1 MRPRIRDGDD
11 MKTRISALMDG
22 ELEDHEIAETL
33 RALRRDGELR
43 SQWCDC
49 QVIGAAL
56 RGESE
61 LDIDIAARVM
71 SALDLEPTVMAPG
84 PRRMPAWQRPA
95 LALAA
100 SAAGVAVVAWLALAP
115 AGDGGPALATGPAVA
130 TVAPGAKQ
138 EAVLAQSR
146 STPRL
151 QEYLL
156 AHQAYAPGGAIVGGA
171 RNIRTVAASGEGR

>member
-1 MRPRIRDGDD
+1 

-33 RALRRDGELR
+33 QALRRKEDLR

-49 QVIGAAL
+49 QLIGAAL
-56 RGESE
+56 RGERG
-61 LDIDIAARVM
+61 LDIDVAARVM
-71 SALDLEPTVMAPG
+71 ATLELEPTVMAPA
-84 PRRMPAWQRPA
+84 RRSTADWQRPV

-115 AGDGGPALATGPAVA
+115 GSDGAPAGAASLADAKPAVV
-130 TVAPGAKQ
+130 VAQTQA
-138 EAVLAQSR
+138 
-146 STPRL
+146 TPRL
-151 QEYLL
+151 QEYLV
-156 AHQAYAPGGAIVGGA
+156 AHQAYAPAGAMVGGA

>member
-1 MRPRIRDGDD
+1 
-11 MKTRISALMDG
+11 
-22 ELEDHEIAETL
+22 
-33 RALRRDGELR
+33 
-43 SQWCDC
+43 
-49 QVIGAAL
+49 
-56 RGESE
+56 
-61 LDIDIAARVM
+61 
-71 SALDLEPTVMAPG
+71 MAPA
-84 PRRMPAWQRPA
+84 RRRVSEWQRPV

-115 AGDGGPALATGPAVA
+115 AGDGAPAVA
-130 TVAPGAKQ
+130 VATATTPVAPQ
-138 EAVLAQSR
+138 EAVSAQSR